1 MEKKVLKMYEAPAL
15 QVVELEMK
23 TSILVGSGDE
33 PVIPGGGSAP
43 IPAEDIDEGFGS

>member
-1 MEKKVLKMYEAPAL
+1 MEKKVLKMYGTPAL

-23 TSILVGSGDE
+23 SSILVGSGDE

-43 IPAEDIDEGFGS
+43 IPPEDVDPGFGD